1 MAANLALALAEK
13 GRKVLLIDVDLKKPA
28 LYKVFEKQQE
38 NRKYLSDYLEK
49 KAGVKDVLFY
59 EKKERIYTVFQKK
72 GIHNAAKYLDSPEMG
87 ALIDAG
93 RKKMDYVILDTP
105 PMSVSS
111 DAELMLKM
119 ADNAVLI
126 VRQDWTDVRATN
138 DASDTIRQTGVDFTG
153 FILNAFF
160 RENLW
165 NSFREHSYY
174 GYRRNDDSGEV

>member
-1 MAANLALALAEK
+1 MSRACPRTRKSSTAANLALALAEK

-87 ALIDAG
+87 ALIDG
-93 RKKMDYVILDTP
+93 REKMDYVILDTAP
-105 PMSVSS
+105 CPSPAMRS
-111 DAELMLKM
+111 
-119 ADNAVLI
+119 
-126 VRQDWTDVRATN
+126 
-138 DASDTIRQTGVDFTG
+138 
-153 FILNAFF
+153 
-160 RENLW
+160 
-165 NSFREHSYY
+165 
-174 GYRRNDDSGEV
+174 

>member
-1 MAANLALALAEK
+1 MQRREQKVLIVTSVSENEGKSSVAANLALALAEK

-93 RKKMDYVILDTP
+93 RKKMDYVIFGHTAHVRLQRCGA
-105 PMSVSS
+105 
-111 DAELMLKM
+111 DAE
-119 ADNAVLI
+119 N
-126 VRQDWTDVRATN
+126 
-138 DASDTIRQTGVDFTG
+138 G
-153 FILNAFF
+153 
-160 RENLW
+160 
-165 NSFREHSYY
+165 
-174 GYRRNDDSGEV
+174 